1 VEAAPAILWGFL
13 RGALMTRAIAIAADL
28 GIAVAL
34 ADGPKNVGRLAD
46 EVGADP
52 DALRRV
58 LSALAADGVFRE
70 TEPGVFDNTEVSNL
84 LRDTSLSAL
93 AHLFG
98 GPYFRAIAE
107 LDARGDLEPFSRAF
121 GTDFWSWLSEHPEER
136 TAFDQAMLNGLQL
149 RIQQLGL
156 LDWRGDEVVVDL
168 GGGNGAL
175 LVAFLRDRPRMRG
188 VLFDSSE
195 AVRDDRHLDDR
206 IELVVGSFF
215 EEVPAGDAYVL
226 SAVIHDWS
234 DESAGAILRTIRTCA
249 PPHAR
254 LVVIDGVLGP
264 ESGSEWRWAD
274 LHLLAVLGGR
284 ERDETEW
291 RRLLAAGGFEPVSIR
306 NGLIEARPLS
316 PTT

>member
-1 VEAAPAILWGFL
+1 VEAAPAILWSFL

-34 ADGPKNVGRLAD
+34 ADGPKHVGRLA
-46 EVGADP
+46 EEAGADP
-52 DALRRV
+52 DTLQRV

-84 LRDTSLSAL
+84 LRDTSQSAL

-98 GPYFRAIAE
+98 GAYFRAIAE
-107 LDARGDLEPFSRAF
+107 LDASGGQQPFSRAF
-121 GTDFWSWLSEHPEER
+121 GTDFWSWLSEHPAER
-136 TAFDQAMLNGLQL
+136 DAFDQAMSNGVQL
-149 RIQQLGL
+149 RVEQLAS

-175 LVAFLRDRPRMRG
+175 LVELLRDRPGMRG
-188 VLFDSSE
+188 ILFDLSST
-195 AVRDDRHLDDR
+195 VRDDRLPDDR

-226 SAVIHDWS
+226 SAVIHDWD
-234 DESAGAILRTIRTCA
+234 DEAAGAILRTIRSCA

-284 ERDETEW
+284 ERDATEW

-306 NGLIEARPLS
+306 NGLIEARPIS

>member
-1 VEAAPAILWGFL
+1 
-13 RGALMTRAIAIAADL
+13 MTRAIGIAADL
-28 GIAVAL
+28 GIAAAL
-34 ADGPKNVGRLAD
+34 ADGPKHLRRLAD

-52 DALRRV
+52 DTLQRL

-70 TEPGVFDNTEVSNL
+70 SEPGVFANTQVSDL
-84 LRDTSLSAL
+84 LRDTSQSAL

-98 GPYFRAIAE
+98 GAYFRAIAE
-107 LDARGDLEPFSRAF
+107 LDASGGQQPFRRAF

-136 TAFDQAMLNGLQL
+136 AAFDQAMLNGVQL
-149 RIQQLGL
+149 RVEQLTS

-175 LVAFLRDRPRMRG
+175 LVELLRDRPDMRG
-188 VLFDSSE
+188 ILFDSSE
-195 AVRDDRHLDDR
+195 AARDERLPDDR

-215 EEVPAGDAYVL
+215 EQVPAGDVYIL
-226 SAVIHDWS
+226 SAVVHDW
-234 DESAGAILRTIRTCA
+234 DDDAAGSILRTICSCA
-249 PPHAR
+249 PRHAR

-264 ESGSEWRWAD
+264 ESGSAWRWAD

-284 ERDETEW
+284 ERNETEW

-306 NGLIEARPLS
+306 SGLIEARPVS